1 MSVKPSKHEK
11 LAALFEHHYSH
22 EPTGSVP
29 FVNLMIDNET
39 GIQYCHWG
47 MTGTGEFTV
56 TEWAAE
62 TCKFENIAAFAHD
75 SERFEPSDF
84 SEHGINLIH
93 EEGPEDLIETTEH
106 LLGLSGR
113 SLEDL
118 TFAVEEDCP
127 DNKRT
132 TWDDFFEGDESS
144 KSFKPVDDVADRIRG
159 LYDYL
164 QYLDDQF
171 EGTVPDPFPV
181 AYLYVDGE
189 MFKYNF
195 SPNVH
200 TLDSEDDAEREAFG
214 EFVESRSD
222 SEVVA
227 NDSNSVSVTQY
238 DWSAEN
244 ATAVTEALFEEFF
257 ETDLVDITYGEITHG
272 ENEIGWDKV
281 DDLLKTSESK

>member
-1 MSVKPSKHEK
+1 MSAKPSKREK
-11 LAALFEHHYSH
+11 LTALFEHHCSH

-56 TEWAAE
+56 TDWAANSNE
-62 TCKFENIAAFAHD
+62 FEDIAAFARD
-75 SERFEPSDF
+75 SERFEPSEF
-84 SEHGINLIH
+84 SEHSISLIQ
-93 EEGPEDLIETTEH
+93 EEGPKDIIETTEH
-106 LLGLSGR
+106 LLRLSGH
-113 SLEDL
+113 SLESL

-127 DNKRT
+127 DGKRT
-132 TWDDFFEGDESS
+132 TWNDFFENEDNSTPP
-144 KSFKPVDDVADRIRG
+144 KPVDDVGDRLQA

-164 QYLDDQF
+164 QHLDDQF
-171 EGTVPDPFPV
+171 EGTVPDPFPI

-214 EFVESRSD
+214 EFVESHSE

-257 ETDLVDITYGEITHG
+257 ETDLGDITYGEITHG
-272 ENEIGWDKV
+272 ENEIGWSKV
-281 DDLLKTSESK
+281 DDLLKTDEEK